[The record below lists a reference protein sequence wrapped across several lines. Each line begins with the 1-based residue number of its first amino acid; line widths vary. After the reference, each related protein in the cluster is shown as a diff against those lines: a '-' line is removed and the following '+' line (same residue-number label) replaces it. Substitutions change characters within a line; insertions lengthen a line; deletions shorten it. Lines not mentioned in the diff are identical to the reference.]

1 MGEYYGESAYFG
13 FMWRMYVNGAELDDS
28 RRFAIQS
35 IEIEER
41 CDGSDTMAV
50 TVADPDFLFIEDNI
64 FAEEATIKLYGR
76 WSHSAKFFEFDGYI
90 SLIDIDFQ
98 EDGAPL
104 LVLTCMDKSHLM
116 NRGKKK
122 RSWAKKTSKDVVS
135 AIAMEYGFKTDI
147 EEGYAFKTQD
157 TISQSG
163 QTDIEFLE
171 SLADGESIPW
181 MCKLVGDTIIYRKLG
196 LLGEPK
202 AELAYREHPYT
213 IKSFSPR
220 IDKEGVPQETSQS
233 DVGADKKKSD
243 GKATAASAA
252 KDAGAAQGDTV
263 STSSDRM
270 YYEENSD
277 NWQNPAKG
285 AALPPAG
292 GAVQP

>member
-1 MGEYYGESAYFG
+1 VAEGSGESAYFG
-13 FMWRMYVNGAELDDS
+13 IMWRMYVNGVELDDP
-28 RRFAIQS
+28 RRFAVQS

-50 TVADPDFLFIEDNI
+50 TVADPDFLFVEDNI
-64 FAEEATIKLYGR
+64 FIEDATIKLYGR

-90 SLIDIDFQ
+90 SLIDIDFP
-98 EDGAPL
+98 EEGPAL

-181 MCKLVGDTIIYRKLG
+181 MCKLMGDTVVYRRLG

-202 AELAYREHPYT
+202 AELAYREYPYT
-213 IKSFSPR
+213 VRSFSPR
-220 IDKEGVPQETSQS
+220 IDKEGVPQETSQA
-233 DVGADKKKSD
+233 DIGADKKKTE
-243 GKATAASAA
+243 GRATAGSAA

-263 STSSDRM
+263 STSSDRVH
-270 YYEENSD
+270 YDEDRDVFENLTT
-277 NWQNPAKG
+277 G
-285 AALPPAG
+285 AILP
-292 GAVQP
+292 